1 MEERFIL
8 GDWRGND
15 MGDEKKREEGEG
27 KGGMA
32 PTEEPSVDELR
43 EALES
48 VRAEAAENWDKY
60 LRAEAELDNTRKRL
74 DRIYA
79 ERTEEDRRRILCR
92 VLQIKDDLERALDYE
107 GPEGNFREGVE
118 LIERQLEKQLQDEG
132 VERIESAGE
141 AFDPLIHEA
150 VDVVLGDGPGDMVV
164 EEIQKG
170 YSCRGKL
177 LRPCRVRVSKAVE
190 G

>member
-1 MEERFIL
+1 
-8 GDWRGND
+8 
-15 MGDEKKREEGEG
+15 MGDERKREEGEG
-27 KGGMA
+27 ERGET
-32 PTEEPSVDELR
+32 PPIEEPAADELR
-43 EALES
+43 ETLES
-48 VRAEAAENWDKY
+48 ARAEAAENWDKY
-60 LRAEAELDNTRKRL
+60 LRAEAELENTRKRL

-79 ERTEEDRRRILCR
+79 ERAEEDRRRILCR
-92 VLQIKDDLERALDYE
+92 ILQGKDDLERALGYE

-118 LIERQLEKQLQDEG
+118 LIDRQLERLLQDEG
-132 VERIESAGE
+132 VERIESVGE
-141 AFDPLIHEA
+141 VFDPLIHEA

>member
-1 MEERFIL
+1 MEEQFIL
-8 GDWRGND
+8 GDQRGND
-15 MGDEKKREEGEG
+15 MGDEKRREEGEG
-27 KGGMA
+27 KRGGA
-32 PTEEPSVDELR
+32 PTEEPAADELR

-48 VRAEAAENWDKY
+48 AQAEAAENWDKY

-79 ERTEEDRRRILCR
+79 ERAEEDRRRIICR
-92 VLQIKDDLERALDYE
+92 ILQSKDDLERALGYE
-107 GPEGNFREGVE
+107 GTEGNFREGVE
-118 LIERQLEKQLQDEG
+118 LIDRQLERLLEDEG

-141 AFDPLIHEA
+141 VFDPLIHEA
-150 VDVVLGDGPGDMVV
+150 VDVVPGDGPGDMVV

-177 LRPCRVRVSKAVE
+177 LRPCRVRVSKAL
-190 G
+190 GG